1 MFNLTKTIKYC
12 AINFNSE
19 LKHIVTYHLKWI
31 DSTYDVT
38 VIDKLAKLDGTVIR
52 ETVNTQERV
61 NFVWFEKFLNDLKD
75 LDKGRGYYVDI
86 KGVA

>member
-1 MFNLTKTIKYC
+1 MYNLTKTVKYC

-19 LKHIVTYHLKWI
+19 LKHIVTYRLKWV

-38 VIDKLAKLDGTVIR
+38 VIDRLAKLDGTVIR
-52 ETVNTQERV
+52 ETTDTHDRI
-61 NFVWFEKFLNDLKD
+61 NFKSFENFLNNLKE
-75 LDKGRGYYVDI
+75 LDASRGYYVDI

>member
-1 MFNLTKTIKYC
+1 MYNLTKTVKYC

-19 LKHIVTYHLKWI
+19 LKHIVTYRLKWV

-38 VIDKLAKLDGTVIR
+38 VIDRLAKLDGTVIR
-52 ETVNTQERV
+52 ETTDTRDRI
-61 NFVWFEKFLNDLKD
+61 NFKYFEKFLNDLKD
-75 LDKGRGYYVDI
+75 IDTSRGYYVDI